1 MFMWLYGVGVARVG
15 DAAIVFFC
23 FCFAMPHSEKRPTKA
38 AIYNYPASLVLR
50 ARDDDFSL
58 LAFIVPTAPVSAAM
72 MKKTAR

>member
-1 MFMWLYGVGVARVG
+1 MT
-15 DAAIVFFC
+15 C
-23 FCFAMPHSEKRPTKA
+23 QHKQ
-38 AIYNYPASLVLR
+38 NYVASLVLW